1 PLFVRVSINNVV
13 AFISSY
19 ELISC
24 NSSNKDLKRDKSKPF
39 CNVYVCDI
47 VSPWNVFLV
56 TRKTMPITILEWDP
70 SGEHLLIGDTQGRL
84 EIWGKINHLLS
95 DWNQLHYV
103 NLPGETIIQAE
114 FFHSGRTMTI
124 AFDKR
129 DNNQYMEKFQN
140 VKYIPSVRK
149 FGGIAENGC
158 LVVTSTGL
166 LGAFL
171 IPYNNSSSTAAS
183 APTELLPVTETLGLV
198 RNFVTTAA
206 ISYAKI
212 PNRSGYFRVAV
223 TNTEMK
229 SDFMVH
235 CFRVELSLVNNKLS
249 ISSKSLP
256 AFFGTES
263 NDQRKITKLKW
274 MITNDFDSL
283 IVTENLSSTCV
294 TNMWTLT
301 HKPITIHK
309 YLQTAGKTDVFKH
322 YSWTNQ
328 FQYESQANVVAVTL
342 TKNPFDNVFVYLL
355 MNDNT
360 IHILRRDLKLV
371 STTNYS
377 IVENIFKM
385 EHIGKIPRIDKQ
397 LVALDITF
405 MSHLLVTVDNL
416 GDICTFKVPQF
427 YTEQCS
433 NQMQLVNYKTT
444 LLEYC
449 LVTGYDASDVLM
461 TMKPNYIENV
471 LEKMSDNFSRQ
482 NSSTQQFYYVNSLTM
497 KTNLARLLPNGQMR
511 VNDLSSL
518 IMLHSIL
525 VAFKSLLRPSE
536 LTNYEKGPSE
546 SLAMVLS
553 ESNPD
558 IDKVLMN
565 LDAKDFTLE
574 SSILPSLQQL
584 IQWVADLA
592 LNILT
597 RLPLDNFKST
607 NINKS
612 TDYDICK
619 DIVALNSI
627 RELLVLGT
635 SRQKLSSVF
644 TKSAENIDIL
654 VTLFRLLTKL
664 SFNPSEPDEVLVDDC
679 CSLPTQVVI
688 PPSVTNSINSPSLT
702 LHLHPQQFQYNIE
715 PDFLRYSRQN
725 ILEDNNNDVF
735 MDGISHYVMGKNPQS
750 MKHCLRCG
758 TSTYIK
764 NLAKT
769 VAMNAWEHRWSSGCI
784 CGGQWTLLK
793 N

>member
-1 PLFVRVSINNVV
+1 
-13 AFISSY
+13 
-19 ELISC
+19 
-24 NSSNKDLKRDKSKPF
+24 
-39 CNVYVCDI
+39 
-47 VSPWNVFLV
+47 
-56 TRKTMPITILEWDP
+56 MPITILEWDP
-70 SGEHLLIGDTQGRL
+70 TGEHLLIGDTQGRL
-84 EIWGKINHLLS
+84 ELWGKTNHILS
-95 DWNQLHYV
+95 DWHQLHYV

-114 FFHSGRTMTI
+114 FFQSGRAMTI

-140 VKYIPSVRK
+140 IKYMPSVRK

-171 IPYNNSSSTAAS
+171 IPYNNGTNQTTT

-206 ISYAKI
+206 ISYAKV
-212 PNRSGYFRVAV
+212 PSRSGYFRVAV

-229 SDFMVH
+229 TDFMVH
-235 CFRVELSLVNNKLS
+235 CFRVEVTMVNNKLS
-249 ISSKSLP
+249 ITSKSLP

-263 NDQRKITKLKW
+263 SDQRKITNLKW
-274 MITNDFDSL
+274 MITNDCDSL
-283 IVTENLSSTCV
+283 IVTENLPSTCV

-309 YLQTAGKTDVFKH
+309 FLQTAAKTDVFKH

-328 FQYESQANVVAVTL
+328 FQYESQANVVALTS
-342 TKNPFDNVFVYLL
+342 TKNPFDSVFVYLL
-355 MNDNT
+355 MSDNT
-360 IHILRRDLKLV
+360 IHILRRDFKLV
-371 STTNYS
+371 STINYS
-377 IVENIFKM
+377 TIENTFKM
-385 EHIGKIPRIDKQ
+385 EPLSKMPRVDRQ
-397 LVALDITF
+397 LAALEITF
-405 MSHLLVTVDNL
+405 MSHLLVAVDNL
-416 GDICTFKVPQF
+416 GDLCAIKIPQF

-433 NQMQLVNYKTT
+433 SPIQLVNYKTT

-449 LVTGYDASDVLM
+449 LVTGIDASDVLM

-471 LEKMSDNFSRQ
+471 LEKLSDNFSRQ

-497 KTNLARLLPNGQMR
+497 KTNLARLLPNGQTR
-511 VNDLSSL
+511 VNDLTSL

-574 SSILPSLQQL
+574 ASVLPSLQQL
-584 IQWVADLA
+584 IQWVSDLA

-597 RLPLDNFKST
+597 RLPVDTFKT
-607 NINKS
+607 ANINKS

-627 RELLVLGT
+627 RELLVMIRYWGLLE
-635 SRQKLSSVF
+635 KNCLPVF

-664 SFNPSEPDEVLVDDC
+664 SFNPSEPDEVLLDEC

-688 PPSVTNSINSPSLT
+688 PPTVTNCMNTPSLT
-702 LHLHPQQFQYNIE
+702 LHVHPQQFQYNIE
-715 PDFLRYSRQN
+715 PDFLRYSRLN
-725 ILEDNNNDVF
+725 VMEDNNNDVF
-735 MDGISHYVMGKNPQS
+735 MDAISHFVMGRNPQS

-758 TSTYIK
+758 TSTYMK

-769 VAMNAWEHRWSSGCI
+769 VAMNAWEHRWSSSCI